1 MKSAAIT
8 QRVKFGNQVSM
19 ILDCVHGRRR
29 PRRYNGNSSAV
40 AELSEFNSHKN
51 AHNQVS

>member
-8 QRVKFGNQVSM
+8 QRVKFGKQVSM
-19 ILDCVHGRRR
+19 ILDCVHQTKHRGPVGRSVDWRL
-29 PRRYNGNSSAV
+29 
-40 AELSEFNSHKN
+40 LSND